1 MRIRIL
7 AEGHRWHI
15 VHETFEGAPD
25 RLCLSLVSEYGTV
38 EFVPKDLRTL
48 GILESIER
56 EYNKLKES
64 GPIVVESEVRNG

>member
-15 VHETFEGAPD
+15 VHETFKDTPD

-64 GPIVVESEVRNG
+64 GPIVVESEVEHA

>member
-1 MRIRIL
+1 MKIRIL

-15 VHETFEGAPD
+15 VHETFENAPD
-25 RLCLSLVSEYGTV
+25 RLCLSLVSEFGTV

-64 GPIVVESEVRNG
+64 GPIVVESEAQG